1 MNKYDPVICAECNY
15 VGKIVHLDIS
25 GDYLTCEKMNNKVIY
40 NSKPKWCPLNKER
53 ELDDET
59 HN

>member
-1 MNKYDPVICAECNY
+1 MNKYEPVICAECNY

-40 NSKPKWCPLNKER
+40 NSKPKWCPLNTTKEMKK
-53 ELDDET
+53 
-59 HN
+59 